1 MSTATATV
9 NRTVSTA
16 LGTTLRTTVGT
27 GAVDTV
33 EAPARAR
40 WRVRP
45 VPVRTPPPLELAPEP
60 VPDGPASSVAIQ
72 RTLDLELPRSRNH
85 LRLLGGKEVAP
96 QLTPLAHLPDAED
109 FAARIA
115 VTLIEV
121 ISGRRPLTH
130 VGRVTS
136 PEVYTSLERRRI
148 GGRNTDHRMRPS
160 RVRRVVGSSPREGV
174 FDAAVIIDDQ
184 RRVRAMA
191 LRLLGVDGRWLVTEL
206 RLT

>member
-9 NRTVSTA
+9 SRTASTA
-16 LGTTLRTTVGT
+16 LGTTIRTTVST
-27 GAVDTV
+27 GPVDTLDT
-33 EAPARAR
+33 PTGTR

-45 VPVRTPPPLELAPEP
+45 VPVRTPPPLELVPEP
-60 VPDGPASSVAIQ
+60 APDNSAASIAIQ
-72 RTLDLELPRSRNH
+72 DTLDLELPRSRGH
-85 LRLLGGKEVAP
+85 LRLLGDNEVAP

-109 FAARIA
+109 FCARIA
-115 VTLIEV
+115 LTLIEV

-148 GGRNTDHRMRPS
+148 GGRNNDHRMRPS
-160 RVRRVVGSSPREGV
+160 RVRRVVGGSPREGV
-174 FDAAVIIDDQ
+174 FDAVVIIDDQ

-191 LRLLGVDGRWLVTEL
+191 LRLLGVDGRWLITEL